1 MAGWGPEWAEDPLVK
16 SHCSPAMRVHFSLKF
31 VRSSKRGNNR
41 LRTHISKT
49 ILTTVCR
56 RDFNGARLQGGNYWE
71 AVAMI

>member
-1 MAGWGPEWAEDPLVK
+1 MAALGPERAEDPHVK
-16 SHCSPAMRVHFSLKF
+16 GHCSPAVRVQFSWKT
-31 VRSSKRGNNR
+31 VRSSKREDR

-56 RDFNGARLQGGNYWE
+56 RDFNGARLEGGNYWE